1 MKTVAMIPHWHEYRF
16 PDQSVSDRDTL
27 KIAGHSLIER
37 TIHLLQNIEQIDQII
52 IYSSNEKV
60 LEVIDDSLSYSFSKR
75 DHKLDDANV
84 SIEDIIETFL
94 PTTDADVILLMH
106 PKCPF
111 LSPRSIEDC
120 LNKVVSG
127 SFDSSFVGSKYQ
139 KMAWFKGEPLNYS
152 LVSNGK
158 TQNLSSLEPVI
169 LESSSVYV
177 FTRELFDKSR
187 RRIGKNPYIKFVGH
201 FEGFEIDR
209 AEDFEIAE
217 LIINAGLDV
226 LEHSNADS

>member
-1 MKTVAMIPHWHEYRF
+1 
-16 PDQSVSDRDTL
+16 
-27 KIAGHSLIER
+27 
-37 TIHLLQNIEQIDQII
+37 
-52 IYSSNEKV
+52 
-60 LEVIDDSLSYSFSKR
+60 LSYSFSKR

-120 LNKVVSG
+120 LDKVVSG
-127 SFDSSFVGSKYQ
+127 SFDSSFVGSKYK

-152 LVSNGK
+152 LESGSNTK
-158 TQNLSSLEPVI
+158 HLTSLEPII

>member
-27 KIAGHSLIER
+27 KIAGHSLIDR

-111 LSPRSIEDC
+111 LRSDSVEDC
-120 LNKVVSG
+120 LNK
-127 SFDSSFVGSKYQ
+127 
-139 KMAWFKGEPLNYS
+139 EN
-152 LVSNGK
+152 
-158 TQNLSSLEPVI
+158 
-169 LESSSVYV
+169 
-177 FTRELFDKSR
+177 
-187 RRIGKNPYIKFVGH
+187 
-201 FEGFEIDR
+201 ID
-209 AEDFEIAE
+209 
-217 LIINAGLDV
+217 
-226 LEHSNADS
+226 

>member
-60 LEVIDDSLSYSFSKR
+60 LEVIDDSLSYSFLKR

-111 LSPRSIEDC
+111 LRSDSVEDC

-127 SFDSSFVGSKYQ
+127 RFDSAFIGSKYK

-152 LVSNGK
+152 LESGSNTK
-158 TQNLSSLEPVI
+158 HLTSLEPII

-177 FTRELFDKSR
+177 FTRELFYKSR

-209 AEDFEIAE
+209 AEDCEIAE

-226 LEHSNADS
+226 LEHSNANS